1 MATIQGFIFP
11 DLPSL
16 VESCS
21 QWSAF
26 QDNRVNISLY
36 PALGGAFRTYL
47 FNSMEQYADDPT
59 TGISPQEALA
69 GATEYHEGLMDMFN
83 TLGSGGGGG
92 TSAGGMA
99 GWFWHLQGECGFFG
113 GAKPQSCNQNR
124 STNML
129 MHEYANIDRWDY
141 YNEMEISASFG
152 QVILDLQ
159 SGVQEL
165 AEAEADISD
174 LNNQSTQNFVNS
186 RKSLGDLESSNF
198 ARYVEMATIGGAVLI
213 LAYTGYKTL
222 KKK

>member
-11 DLPSL
+11 DLPVL
-16 VESCS
+16 IETCPN
-21 QWSAF
+21 WRRF
-26 QDNRVNISLY
+26 QDNRNRISLY
-36 PALGGAFRTYL
+36 PALGGAFRTWL
-47 FNSMEQYADDPT
+47 FNGMEQYADDPL
-59 TGISPQEALA
+59 TGISPQDALE
-69 GATEYHEGLMDMFN
+69 GATEYHQGLMDMFN
-83 TLGSGGGGG
+83 TLGTGGGG

-99 GWFWHLQGECGFFG
+99 GWFWYLQGECGWLG
-113 GAKPQSCNQNR
+113 GAKPESCFQNR

-152 QVILDLQ
+152 QVILNLQ
-159 SGVQEL
+159 SDVQTL

-186 RKSLGDLESSNF
+186 RKSLGDLEGSNF

-222 KKK
+222 KNK

>member
-11 DLPSL
+11 DLPTL

-26 QDNRVNISLY
+26 QNNRVAISLY
-36 PALGGAFRTYL
+36 PALGGAFRTWL
-47 FNSMEQYADDPT
+47 FNGMEQYADDPL
-59 TGISPQEALA
+59 TGISPQNALA

-83 TLGSGGGGG
+83 TLGTGGGG

-99 GWFWHLQGECGFFG
+99 GWFWYLQGECGWLG
-113 GAKPQSCNQNR
+113 GAKPESCFQGR

-141 YNEMEISASFG
+141 YNEMQISASFG

-159 SGVQEL
+159 SDVQTL
-165 AEAEADISD
+165 AEAEEEISD
-174 LNNQSTQNFVNS
+174 LNNQSTQNFANS
-186 RKSLGDLESSNF
+186 KKSLGELEGSNF

-222 KKK
+222 KNK